1 MVLGGF
7 LDYSPKAHLALAMTG
22 HDCSGLFSIDKP
34 SGHYEDSLSRLT
46 VQNAFVSLLTQV
58 KDPVAFLR
66 FAQLTNEIASSS
78 KTIATTDL
86 ITILEWINAV
96 ITSQAATFDAASDAV
111 KSLIFS
117 QGKLLFKIFTAPG
130 VEKRGRKVQSSL
142 RDTRTS
148 IVRSLAHNQP
158 KSIPFAE
165 FYLKSLLETPASTT
179 DYVPRFITI
188 STLAGAAIDLT
199 ATNPGIQ
206 QVVES
211 EKANIYKVYI
221 QAILGSKISFPATV
235 VNAFTPFFSDYMTQ
249 EDFET
254 TVAPAVSKA
263 LLRSPEVVLET
274 IIPTLFKSIS
284 PLIDISPVLASSL
297 INPLLSC
304 FSSSNPKTRQYS
316 LNTVKIILQTLR
328 AESTQLDKVTLAIV
342 TPLKTNKVTNADHRI
357 LYGEALSALI
367 ASDITSKSV
376 YTGITNVVSKEI
388 NESALESLTA
398 AYFKHLVFD
407 LQAGTTIEK
416 PIVDVIVKG
425 ISDKKLNLRK
435 IWICTLVDSL
445 LELKEA
451 SPNVLALLSQITPKL
466 IDAWKDVN
474 SNPASA
480 VQNKAV
486 AIGLA
491 IVVLASKLKGQEAG
505 APFEEASVVS
515 LSLKNPK
522 GSFLTSYRTFIK
534 LTEEVDLKWAVRAL
548 RASASTLVKLDNDAI
563 STEWALAWIFY
574 LNSSPS
580 PVVAKLA
587 RDYFPELY
595 LDHQDFIGALFINTL
610 ELLVTNKS
618 TSAEETI
625 THVPTVRL
633 SSVINALFSNVSEDD
648 SLNVDS
654 EILEANVSKL
664 LILSHHKLIAIKGG
678 WTSLCLRLSVDPGK
692 LVAANGVKM
701 YENILSSLES
711 LNTNEDQLL
720 LNACYSA
727 ASTLSFV
734 DNKLITPLISKTILE
749 GLKITDV
756 SLSEEDYKIWA
767 TPEGQLS
774 TEVFSNTNAK
784 KYVENKNTKDYAEKK
799 WEESVRKEIAS
810 KKGVSGKPK
819 KLSKEEQAKH
829 DKQLAEEAAVRDS
842 LKSFYAKAIHSF
854 GLLDALSDLA
864 MSFPDGLDYYFPDSV
879 TALIKLFT
887 SPVHKLFKGEPAATF
902 LKLSNNIS
910 DRLIPLREFVGIAIL
925 RTLGVSLD
933 PSLTEEPLKDL
944 VTRILYRIRFLS
956 DQRPLDYI
964 SLIYIVPLAL
974 RVIEG
979 RGGVGTTVEDEIEEQ
994 VMLSLEILT
1003 EHAEEFKSEITP
1015 RGRLINALI
1024 VLMQQNPTKSKSAR
1038 DCLNRI
1044 VQSISFNLNDEEL
1057 DILIKATISKDPL
1070 VRTTLLE
1077 LIDDEL
1083 ELSELGYSS
1092 ELWIEKF
1099 DQEQVNVELANSI
1112 WEENELSINDET
1124 PAKLIPFLEAEHAPL
1139 RRSAAAALA
1148 AAVQALPG
1156 SFGKVYSALV
1166 DLFLEKSKPPVPI
1179 KDKFGMVV
1187 KASFDQPDPSEA
1199 RNGVA
1204 YAFQEL
1210 APQFDLETVSKF
1222 FSFLID
1228 GLALGDKNAGVR
1240 IEIQRAGMAVIQHH
1254 GVKTVETLIPIFE
1267 EYLSKP
1273 STKSQV
1279 QDNIRE
1285 SVVILYGALAR
1296 HLQAD
1301 DPRLLKIVDRLIA
1314 TLDTPNEDVQF
1325 AVSECLPPLVKL
1337 FEPELQRYIEFLLNK
1352 LLTGSKYA
1360 EQRGAAYGLAG
1371 LVKGAGISALA
1382 DYDIIRTLTDAV
1394 EDRRD
1399 PKKRQ
1404 GAQFAFETLSQSLGS
1419 FFEPY
1424 ALEIIPL
1431 ILASLGDTTPEVR
1444 DATTYAARQI
1454 MKHATGYGI
1463 KQLIP
1468 LALEN
1473 LNQTAWRGKK
1483 GAVELLG
1490 TMAYLDPKQLSASL
1504 SIIIPE
1510 LVSVLNDTHREV
1522 RNAANAS
1529 LKKFGEVI
1537 RNPEIQTLV
1546 PDLIKAIGDPTQ
1558 YTEKALDGLLK
1569 TQFVH
1574 YIDGPS
1580 LALVTH
1586 VLYRGLRDRSA
1597 GVKRKACQIVGNM
1610 SILTDSR
1617 DLIPY
1622 LDTLVAEL
1630 EVSMVDPVPATRT
1643 TASRAIG
1650 TLVEKLGEDQLPDLI
1665 PRLLSNLKS
1674 EEKVGDRLGSAQG
1687 LAEIIYGLGTRKLD
1701 ELLPIIL
1708 KNCTSPKPFVREG
1721 FMPMMIFLP
1730 ACFGAS
1736 FSPYL
1741 TSIIPPVLSGL
1752 ADENQSI
1759 RENSLK
1765 AGRLIVK
1772 NYATKAVDLL
1782 LPELERGLSDF
1793 NYRIRIASVE
1803 LTGDL
1808 LYQLTGVSGKA
1819 ELSEEDKIIYGD
1831 VNKTLVDVLGVERR
1845 DRIFASIFMCRT
1857 DTAGQVRTAAIEVWK
1872 SLVSNTPRM
1881 VKDILPTL
1889 TQTIIRRLASIDEEQ
1904 RTIAAQAL
1912 GELVRRVGSTS
1923 LSRLLPT
1930 LEEGMATSD
1939 PDARQGICIAVT
1951 ELINSTK
1958 EDDLEEHQKLIVN
1971 VIRTGLGDPD
1981 NEVRKAAAKAFDSLQ
1996 DALGNSVVDQILPD
2010 LISMLQSE
2018 DTAENALAALR
2029 QIMSAKSGVIFPVL
2043 IPTLLEPPMTISNA
2057 RSLGALAAVAGSAL
2071 VKRISAVI
2079 NALVDAIVADEDEA
2093 VVQESSKA
2101 LDTVLLSINSEGGVH
2116 PLMQHLLSLARSAES
2131 KVRAVTF
2138 NHAATFFK
2146 ETTLDY
2152 SVYTHDWISLGIS
2165 SLDEVDNEVVK
2176 GAWTCLSALIKQQS
2190 KEELEELVKVT
2201 RNSLRQT
2208 SKPGDE
2214 LPGFALP
2221 KGPGCILP
2229 VFLQGLMYGTSDQR
2243 EQSALG
2249 IADIVERTSAA
2260 NLKPFVTQITGPLI
2274 RTIGERFPSEVKA
2287 AILYTLN
2294 ILLTKIPAFLKPFL
2308 PQLQRTFAKALSDT
2322 SNETL
2327 RTRAGKALST
2337 LIQLQARVD
2346 PLITELVTGAR
2357 AAEDEGVVASILKAL
2372 SDIVVTTGKTLGV
2385 PSKTLLLNFI
2395 EEQLV
2400 EADANK
2406 QVTLAKLVG
2415 GLTNAVGD
2423 EEAEKLITTKVINND
2438 NVKFGILTL
2447 NAILRDAATKVK
2459 STGMTRA
2466 VADFIV
2472 ANINNSQD
2480 EISENAIL
2488 AAGKFLLSVDEEQK
2502 QDAELVIADQFAR
2515 ELAQAMGKTA
2525 TRSVETRRLALVVVR
2540 TVARLQYELVIAE
2553 NLDVLVPGIFGCVRD
2568 TIIPVKLAAEKAY
2581 LAVLKLRDE
2590 GLEGVFEPWIA
2601 RGVFSTGPISQRTVQ
2616 EYTKR
2621 VALRLAVAERERIA
2635 DGGDTVF
2642 SDQVEDEQEIW
2653 SIGGIELNNEQ
2664 EA

>member
-1 MVLGGF
+1 MVNIKNTL
-7 LDYSPKAHLALAMTG
+7 KAH
-22 HDCSGLFSIDKP
+22 
-34 SGHYEDSLSRLT
+34 
-46 VQNAFVSLLTQV
+46 
-58 KDPVAFLR
+58 
-66 FAQLTNEIASSS
+66 
-78 KTIATTDL
+78 
-86 ITILEWINAV
+86 
-96 ITSQAATFDAASDAV
+96 
-111 KSLIFS
+111 
-117 QGKLLFKIFTAPG
+117 
-130 VEKRGRKVQSSL
+130 
-142 RDTRTS
+142 
-148 IVRSLAHNQP
+148 
-158 KSIPFAE
+158 
-165 FYLKSLLETPASTT
+165 
-179 DYVPRFITI
+179 
-188 STLAGAAIDLT
+188 
-199 ATNPGIQ
+199 
-206 QVVES
+206 
-211 EKANIYKVYI
+211 
-221 QAILGSKISFPATV
+221 
-235 VNAFTPFFSDYMTQ
+235 
-249 EDFET
+249 
-254 TVAPAVSKA
+254 
-263 LLRSPEVVLET
+263 
-274 IIPTLFKSIS
+274 
-284 PLIDISPVLASSL
+284 
-297 INPLLSC
+297 
-304 FSSSNPKTRQYS
+304 SSNVKTRQYS
-316 LNTVKIILQTLR
+316 LNTVKNILESLR
-328 AESTQLDKVTLAIV
+328 VEATQLDKVTLAIL
-342 TPLKTNKVTNADHRI
+342 TPLKTNKVTNADHRV
-357 LYGEALSALI
+357 LYGESLSALI
-367 ASDITSKSV
+367 ASEVTSKLV
-376 YTGITNVVSKEI
+376 YTSITGVISKEI

-407 LQAGTTIEK
+407 LQAGIAIEN
-416 PIVDVIVKG
+416 PSVDVIVKG
-425 ISDKKLNLRK
+425 ISDKKVNLRK
-435 IWICTLVDSL
+435 IWISTLVDSL
-445 LELKEA
+445 LELKEI
-451 SPNVLALLSQITPKL
+451 SSNVTTFLSQITPKL
-466 IDAWKDVN
+466 LDAWKDVN
-474 SNPASA
+474 GNPASA
-480 VQNKAV
+480 VQNKTV
-486 AIGLA
+486 TIGLA
-491 IVVLASKLKGQEAG
+491 IVALASKLQNQEAG
-505 APFEEASVVS
+505 AAFKEAAVIP

-522 GSFLTSYRTFIK
+522 GSFLTSYRTFTK

-548 RASASTLVKLDNDAI
+548 QASVPALVKLDDNAV
-563 STEWALAWIFY
+563 STEWALAWIFF
-574 LNSSPS
+574 LTSSPS

-587 RDYFPELY
+587 RTYLPELY
-595 LDHQDFIGALFINTL
+595 ISHQDFIGALFINTL
-610 ELLVTNKS
+610 KLLVTNKS

-633 SSVINALFSNVSEDD
+633 GSVVNAIFSNAFENS

-654 EILEANVSKL
+654 EILEANVASML
-664 LILSHHKLIAIKGG
+664 VMSHHKLVDIKGG
-678 WTSLCLRLSVDPGK
+678 WTSFSLRLGVDPGK
-692 LVAANGVKM
+692 LVETNGVKM
-701 YENILSSLES
+701 YENILSLLES
-711 LNTNEDQLL
+711 GSANEDQLL
-720 LNACYSA
+720 LSACYSA

-734 DNKLITPLISKTILE
+734 KNELITPLITKTIFE
-749 GLKITDV
+749 GLQIADV
-756 SLSEEDYKIWA
+756 STTEEDFKIWA

-774 TEVFSNTNAK
+774 TEVFGNSNAK
-784 KYVENKNTKDYAEKK
+784 KYVENKNIKGYAEKK

-810 KKGVSGKPK
+810 KKGTTDKPK
-819 KLSKEEQAKH
+819 KLTKEEQAKY
-829 DKQLAEEAAVRDS
+829 DKELAEEAVVRDR
-842 LKSFYAKAIHSF
+842 LKSFYIKAIHSL
-854 GLLDALSDLA
+854 GLLEALSDLA
-864 MSFPDGLDYYFPDSV
+864 KSFPDGLDYYFPGSI
-879 TALIKLFT
+879 TALIALFA
-887 SPVHKLFKGEPAATF
+887 SPIYKLFKGEPATTF

-910 DRLIPLREFVGIAIL
+910 DRLIPLREFIGVAIL
-925 RTLGVSLD
+925 RTLGVPVD
-933 PSLTEEPLKDL
+933 ASLTEEPLKDL
-944 VTRILYRIRFLS
+944 VTRILYRIKFLS
-956 DQRPLDYI
+956 DQRPLDYV

-979 RGGVGTTVEDEIEEQ
+979 KGGVGTTVEDEIEEQ

-1015 RGRLINALI
+1015 RGRLINALVI
-1024 VLMQQNPTKSKSAR
+1024 LMQQNPTKSKSAR
-1038 DCLNRI
+1038 DCLNSI

-1057 DILIKATISKDPL
+1057 DILIKATVSKDTL

-1083 ELSELGYSS
+1083 EISELGYSS

-1099 DQEQVNVELANSI
+1099 DQEQVNVELANNI
-1112 WEENELSINDET
+1112 WEENELSIDEET
-1124 PAKLIPFLEAEHAPL
+1124 PEKLIPFLEAEHAPL
-1139 RRSAAAALA
+1139 RRSAATSLA
-1148 AAVQALPG
+1148 AAVQVLPG
-1156 SFGKVYSALV
+1156 SFHKVYAVLAE
-1166 DLFLEKSKPPVPI
+1166 LFLEKSKPPVPI

-1187 KASFDQPDPSEA
+1187 KASFDQPDPSDA
-1199 RNGVA
+1199 RTGVA

-1210 APQFDLETVSKF
+1210 APQFDLDTVSKF

-1240 IEIQRAGMAVIQHH
+1240 IEVQRAGMAVIQHH
-1254 GVKTVETLIPIFE
+1254 GVKIVEILIPIFE

-1273 STKSQV
+1273 SAKSQI

-1301 DPRLLKIVDRLIA
+1301 DSRLLKIVDRLIA

-1337 FEPELQRYIEFLLNK
+1337 FEPELSRYMEFLLNK
-1352 LLTGSKYA
+1352 LLTSNKLA

-1371 LVKGAGISALA
+1371 LVKGVGISALA
-1382 DYDIIRTLTDAV
+1382 DYDIIRTLTEAV

-1399 PKKRQ
+1399 AKKRQ

-1444 DATTYAARQI
+1444 DATSYAARQI

-1504 SIIIPE
+1504 SVIIPE

-1580 LALVTH
+1580 LALVIH
-1586 VLYRGLRDRSA
+1586 VLYRGLKDRSA

-1610 SILTDSR
+1610 SILTDSK

-1630 EVSMVDPVPATRT
+1630 EVSMVDPVPATRA

-1701 ELLPIIL
+1701 ELLPVIL
-1708 KNCTSPKPFVREG
+1708 KNCTSSKSFVREG
-1721 FMPMMIFLP
+1721 FLPMMIFLP
-1730 ACFGAS
+1730 ACFGS
-1736 FSPYL
+1736 TFSSYL

-1759 RENSLK
+1759 RDTSLK

-1831 VNKTLVDVLGVERR
+1831 VNKTLIDVLGIERR

-1857 DTAGQVRTAAIEVWK
+1857 DTSGQVRAAAIEVWK

-1930 LEEGMATSD
+1930 LEDGMATSD

-1951 ELINSTK
+1951 ELINSTN
-1958 EDDLEEHQKLIVN
+1958 EDDLQEHQKLIIN

-1981 NEVRKAAAKAFDSLQ
+1981 NEVRKAAAKAFDFLQ
-1996 DALGNSVVDQILPD
+1996 DAIGNSVVDQILPD
-2010 LISMLQSE
+2010 LITMLQSE

-2071 VKRISAVI
+2071 VKRLSAVI
-2079 NALVDAIVADEDEA
+2079 DALVDAIVIGGDEA
-2093 VVQESSKA
+2093 VVEESGKA
-2101 LDTVLLSINSEGGVH
+2101 LDTILLSVNSEGGVH
-2116 PLMQHLLSLARSAES
+2116 PLMQHLLSLARNADSS
-2131 KVRAVTF
+2131 VRAVTF
-2138 NHAATFFK
+2138 NHTANFFK
-2146 ETTLDY
+2146 GTVLDY

-2201 RNSLRQT
+2201 RSSLRQT
-2208 SKPGDE
+2208 GKPGDE

-2221 KGPGCILP
+2221 KGPSCILP

-2274 RTIGERFPSEVKA
+2274 RTIGERFPSDVKA

-2337 LIQLQARVD
+2337 LIQLQTRVD

-2372 SDIVVTTGKTLGV
+2372 SDIVVTTGKTLGA

-2415 GLTNAVGD
+2415 GLTNAVED

-2438 NVKFGILTL
+2438 NIKFGILTL
-2447 NAILRDAATKVK
+2447 NSILKDAAPKIK
-2459 STGMTRA
+2459 STGMTRT

-2472 ANINNSQD
+2472 SNINNSKD

-2488 AAGKFLLSVDEEQK
+2488 AAGKFLLSVDDEQQ
-2502 QDAELVIADQFAR
+2502 QDDADVVIADQFAR
-2515 ELAQAMGKTA
+2515 ELAQAMVKTA

-2540 TVARLQYELVIAE
+2540 TVARLRYDLLIVN

-2601 RGVFSTGPISQRTVQ
+2601 RGLFNTGPISQRTVQ

-2621 VALRLAVAERERIA
+2621 VALRLATAESERIA
-2635 DGGDTVF
+2635 AGGDAVF
-2642 SDQVEDEQEIW
+2642 SDQVEDEQEVW

-2664 EA
+2664 DA